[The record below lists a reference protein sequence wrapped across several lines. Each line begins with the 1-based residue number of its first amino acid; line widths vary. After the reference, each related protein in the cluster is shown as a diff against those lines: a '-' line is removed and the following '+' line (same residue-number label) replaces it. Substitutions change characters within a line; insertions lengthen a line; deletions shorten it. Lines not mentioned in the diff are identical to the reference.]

1 MSGGNPYYRAADG
14 TIPGRPAS
22 YVWCVSWYVA
32 RVRLVWMVGGR
43 VALAGVVY
51 LSNPSSVV

>member
-1 MSGGNPYYRAADG
+1 MSGGNPYYRTADG

-32 RVRLVWMVGGR
+32 RVRMVWI
-43 VALAGVVY
+43 Y
-51 LSNPSSVV
+51 LRDNIR